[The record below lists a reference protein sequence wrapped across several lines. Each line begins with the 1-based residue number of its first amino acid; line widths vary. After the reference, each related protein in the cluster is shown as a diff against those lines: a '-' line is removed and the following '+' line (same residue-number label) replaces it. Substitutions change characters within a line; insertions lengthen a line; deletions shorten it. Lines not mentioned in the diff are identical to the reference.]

1 MTGYPMRRP
10 MRKPL
15 AKALPMAFAGGFM
28 MLLSMPAL
36 AAGDAAEDAERWD
49 LLHDMYFKD
58 RPVEEAGDRMRID
71 APARAHDAAL
81 VPVRVEVDPSLHLK
95 SLSLLVDKNP
105 VPMAAT
111 FRYGPASAGSTI
123 ETRVRVNE
131 YTNLRAVGETLD
143 GRLLMTR
150 VFVKAAGGC
159 SAPALKDPQEALARL
174 GRIKVKLP
182 ETAGAAGSPA
192 DAQLLISHPNASGLQ
207 FDQVSRTYIPAHYI
221 QSIAIRVGGQT
232 VLEADTDIS
241 ISEDPNLRFSFVPVA
256 GGSLEVTAQDTKG
269 ATFSQTVP
277 LTAGGAQGG
286 G

>member
-1 MTGYPMRRP
+1 MTGYPMR
-10 MRKPL
+10 KPQEM
-15 AKALPMAFAGGFM
+15 ALPMALAAGFLM
-28 MLLSMPAL
+28 MLSMPAL
-36 AAGDAAEDAERWD
+36 AAADAAEDAARWD
-49 LLHDMYFKD
+49 LLRDMYFKD

-81 VPVRVEVDPSLHLK
+81 VPVRVEVDPSLRLK

-105 VPMAAT
+105 VPLAAT

-123 ETRVRVNE
+123 ETRLRVNE
-131 YTNLRAVGETLD
+131 YTNVSAVGETQD

-159 SAPALKDPQEALARL
+159 SAPALKDPQEAMARL

-182 ETAGAAGSPA
+182 ETAGPGGPA

-221 QSIAIRVGGQT
+221 QSIAIRVGGRT

-241 ISEDPNLRFSFVPVA
+241 ISEDPNLRFSFIPVE

-277 LTAGGAQGG
+277 LAAGGG
-286 G
+286 

>member
-1 MTGYPMRRP
+1 
-10 MRKPL
+10 MRKPQEM
-15 AKALPMAFAGGFM
+15 ALPMALAAGFLM
-28 MLLSMPAL
+28 MLSMPAL
-36 AAGDAAEDAERWD
+36 AATDAAEDAARWD
-49 LLHDMYFKD
+49 LLRDMYFKD

-105 VPMAAT
+105 VPLAAT
-111 FRYGPASAGSTI
+111 FRYGPASAGGSI

-131 YTNLRAVGETLD
+131 YTNLHAVGETQD

-159 SAPALKDPQEALARL
+159 SAPALKDPQEAMARL
-174 GRIKVKLP
+174 GRIKVKLL
-182 ETAGAAGSPA
+182 ETAGPGSAAN
-192 DAQLLISHPNASGLQ
+192 AQLLISHPNASGLQ

-221 QSIAIRVGGQT
+221 QSIAIRIGGQT

-241 ISEDPNLRFSFVPVA
+241 ISEDPNLRFSFIPVE
-256 GGSLEVTAQDTKG
+256 GGSLEVTAHDTKG

-277 LTAGGAQGG
+277 LGAGGG
-286 G
+286 

>member
-1 MTGYPMRRP
+1 MTGCPRRP

-15 AKALPMAFAGGFM
+15 PRGLAAGFM
-28 MLLSMPAL
+28 MMLSMPAL
-36 AAGDAAEDAERWD
+36 AAADAAEDAARWD
-49 LLHDMYFKD
+49 LLRDMYFKD

-81 VPVRVEVDPSLHLK
+81 VPVRVEVDPSLRLK

-105 VPMAAT
+105 VPLAAT

-123 ETRVRVNE
+123 ETRLRVNE
-131 YTNLRAVGETLD
+131 YTKVSAVGETQD

-159 SAPALKDPQEALARL
+159 SAPALKDPQEAMARL

-182 ETAGAAGSPA
+182 ETAGPGGPA

-221 QSIAIRVGGQT
+221 QSIAIRVGGRT

-241 ISEDPNLRFSFVPVA
+241 ISEDPNLRFSFIPVE

-277 LTAGGAQGG
+277 LAAGGG
-286 G
+286 

>member
-10 MRKPL
+10 LPGML
-15 AKALPMAFAGGFM
+15 AAGFLM
-28 MLLSMPAL
+28 MLSMPAL
-36 AAGDAAEDAERWD
+36 AATDAAEDAARWD
-49 LLHDMYFKD
+49 LLRDMYFKD

-81 VPVRVEVDPSLHLK
+81 VPVRVEVDPSLRLK

-105 VPMAAT
+105 VPLAAT

-131 YTNLRAVGETLD
+131 YTNLHAVGETQD

-159 SAPALKDPQEALARL
+159 SAPALKDPQEAMARL

-182 ETAGAAGSPA
+182 ETAGAGGRA

-221 QSIAIRVGGQT
+221 QSISIRVGGQT

-256 GGSLEVTAQDTKG
+256 GGSLEVTAHDTKG
-269 ATFSQTVP
+269 ATFTQTVP
-277 LTAGGAQGG
+277 LAAGGGQGG

>member
-1 MTGYPMRRP
+1 MTGRP
-10 MRKPL
+10 MPKLSL
-15 AKALPMAFAGGFM
+15 AGFLM
-28 MLLSMPAL
+28 VLSMPAL
-36 AAGDAAEDAERWD
+36 AAGDTAEDAARWD
-49 LLHDMYFKD
+49 LLRDMYFKD

-81 VPVRVEVDPSLHLK
+81 VPVRVEVDPSLRLK

-105 VPMAAT
+105 VPLAAT
-111 FRYGPASAGSTI
+111 FRYGPASAGSGI

-131 YTNLRAVGETLD
+131 YTNLRAVGETED

-150 VFVKAAGGC
+150 AFVKAAGGC
-159 SAPALKDPQEALARL
+159 SAPALKDPQEAMARL

-182 ETAGAAGSPA
+182 GTAGAGGPA
-192 DAQLLISHPNASGLQ
+192 EAQLLISHPNASGLQ

-221 QSIAIRVGGQT
+221 QSIAIRVGGRT

-241 ISEDPNLRFSFVPVA
+241 ISEDPNLRFGFVPVE

-277 LTAGGAQGG
+277 LTAGGG
-286 G
+286 

>member
-1 MTGYPMRRP
+1 MTGYPMR
-10 MRKPL
+10 KPQEM
-15 AKALPMAFAGGFM
+15 ALPMALAAGFLM
-28 MLLSMPAL
+28 MLSMPAL
-36 AAGDAAEDAERWD
+36 AATDAAEDAARWD
-49 LLHDMYFKD
+49 LLRDMYFKD

-105 VPMAAT
+105 VPLAAT
-111 FRYGPASAGSTI
+111 FRYGPASAGGSI

-131 YTNLRAVGETLD
+131 YTNLHAVGETQD

-159 SAPALKDPQEALARL
+159 SAPALKDPQEAMARL
-174 GRIKVKLP
+174 GRIKVKLL
-182 ETAGAAGSPA
+182 ETAGPGSAAN
-192 DAQLLISHPNASGLQ
+192 AQLLISHPNASGLQ

-221 QSIAIRVGGQT
+221 QSIAIRIGGQT

-241 ISEDPNLRFSFVPVA
+241 ISEDPNLRFSFIPVE
-256 GGSLEVTAQDTKG
+256 GGSLEVTAHDTKG

-277 LTAGGAQGG
+277 LGAGGG
-286 G
+286 

>member
-15 AKALPMAFAGGFM
+15 PRGLAAGFM
-28 MLLSMPAL
+28 MMLSMPAL
-36 AAGDAAEDAERWD
+36 AATDAAEDAVRWD
-49 LLHDMYFKD
+49 LLRDMYFKD
-58 RPVEEAGDRMRID
+58 RPIEEAGDRMRID

-81 VPVRVEVDPSLHLK
+81 VPVRVEVDPSLRLK

-105 VPMAAT
+105 VPLAAT

-123 ETRVRVNE
+123 ETRLRVNE
-131 YTNLRAVGETLD
+131 YTNVSAVGETQD

-159 SAPALKDPQEALARL
+159 SAPALKDPQEAMARL

-182 ETAGAAGSPA
+182 ETAGPGGPA

-221 QSIAIRVGGQT
+221 QSIAIRVGGRT

-241 ISEDPNLRFSFVPVA
+241 ISEDPNLRFSFIPVE

-277 LTAGGAQGG
+277 LAAGGG
-286 G
+286 

>member
-1 MTGYPMRRP
+1 MTGRP
-10 MRKPL
+10 MRAPL
-15 AKALPMAFAGGFM
+15 LAGGL

-36 AAGDAAEDAERWD
+36 AATDAVEDAARWD
-49 LLHDMYFKD
+49 LLRDMYFKD

-81 VPVRVEVDPSLHLK
+81 VPVRVEVDPSLRLK

-105 VPMAAT
+105 VPLAAT
-111 FRYGPASAGSTI
+111 FRYGPASAGSSI
-123 ETRVRVNE
+123 ETRLRVNE
-131 YTNLRAVGETLD
+131 YTNLRAVGETQD

-150 VFVKAAGGC
+150 AFVKAAGGC
-159 SAPALKDPQEALARL
+159 SAPALKDPQEAMARL

-182 ETAGAAGSPA
+182 ETVGAGVPA

-221 QSIAIRVGGQT
+221 QSIIIRIGGQT

-241 ISEDPNLRFSFVPVA
+241 ISEDPNLRFSFVPVK
-256 GGSLEVTAQDTKG
+256 GGSLEVSAKDTKG
-269 ATFSQTVP
+269 ATFSRTVP
-277 LTAGGAQGG
+277 LAAGGG
-286 G
+286 

>member
-1 MTGYPMRRP
+1 MTGRP
-10 MRKPL
+10 MPKLGL
-15 AKALPMAFAGGFM
+15 AGVLMV
-28 MLLSMPAL
+28 LSMPAL
-36 AAGDAAEDAERWD
+36 AAGDTAEDAARWD
-49 LLHDMYFKD
+49 LLRDMYFKD
-58 RPVEEAGDRMRID
+58 RPVEEAGDHMRID

-105 VPMAAT
+105 VPLAAT
-111 FRYGPASAGSTI
+111 FRYGPASAGSGI

-131 YTNLRAVGETLD
+131 YTNLRAVGETED

-150 VFVKAAGGC
+150 AFVKAAGGC
-159 SAPALKDPQEALARL
+159 SAPALKDPQEAMARL

-182 ETAGAAGSPA
+182 ETAGAGGPA
-192 DAQLLISHPNASGLQ
+192 EAQLLISHPNASGLQ

-221 QSIAIRVGGQT
+221 QSIAIRVGGRT

-241 ISEDPNLRFSFVPVA
+241 ISEDPNLRFGFVPVE

-277 LTAGGAQGG
+277 LTAGGG
-286 G
+286 